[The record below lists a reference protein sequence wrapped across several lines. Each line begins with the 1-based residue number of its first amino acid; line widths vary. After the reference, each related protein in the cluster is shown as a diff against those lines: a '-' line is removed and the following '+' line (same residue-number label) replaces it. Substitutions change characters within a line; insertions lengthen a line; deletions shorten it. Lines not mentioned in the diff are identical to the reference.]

1 MKRCYTLLDKVR
13 PPRMGHASRRALGYT
28 FLALPI
34 CILILS
40 ACAAGK
46 TDNGKIRNV
55 EFTVV
60 DREDVPQ
67 EFQAQIEEKKEG
79 EMKLYYGDKGYLYAA
94 RGYGVRETSG
104 YSVTVDQCFETEQE
118 IRIGTSLLGPE
129 KEEKILKKKTY
140 PYVVI
145 KMEYTD
151 KQIEFE

>member
-1 MKRCYTLLDKVR
+1 MKRL
-13 PPRMGHASRRALGYT
+13 YT
-28 FLALPI
+28 FLALLLY
-34 CILILS
+34 ILLFT

-46 TDNGKIRNV
+46 TDNEKIRNV

-60 DREDVPQ
+60 DRQDIPE
-67 EFQAQIEEKKEG
+67 EFLARIEEEKEG
-79 EMKLYYGDKGYLYAA
+79 EIKLSYGDKGYLYAA
-94 RGYGVRETSG
+94 RGYGTQETSG

-118 IRIGTSLLGPE
+118 IRIGTSLLGPG

>member
-1 MKRCYTLLDKVR
+1 MKRCYT
-13 PPRMGHASRRALGYT
+13 
-28 FLALPI
+28 FLALSL
-34 CILILS
+34 CILIFT

-46 TDNGKIRNV
+46 TDNEKIRNV

-60 DREDVPQ
+60 DREEVPQ
-67 EFQAQIEEKKEG
+67 EFLAQIEEGKEE
-79 EMKLYYGDKGYLYAA
+79 EMKLSYGDKGYLYAA
-94 RGYGVRETSG
+94 RGYGAKDTSG

-118 IRIGTSLLGPE
+118 IRIGTSLLGPG

-151 KQIEFE
+151 KQLEFE

>member
-1 MKRCYTLLDKVR
+1 MKRCC
-13 PPRMGHASRRALGYT
+13 T
-28 FLALPI
+28 FLALPL
-34 CILILS
+34 CILILT

-46 TDNGKIRNV
+46 TDNEKIRNV

-60 DREDVPQ
+60 DREEIPG
-67 EFQAQIEEKKEG
+67 EFLARIEEGKEG
-79 EMKLYYGDKGYLYAA
+79 ELKLSYGDKGYLYAA
-94 RGYGVRETSG
+94 RGYGVQETSG
-104 YSVTVDQCFETEQE
+104 YSVTVDQCFETEQK
-118 IRIGTSLLGPE
+118 IRIGTSLLGQW

>member
-1 MKRCYTLLDKVR
+1 MKRFYI
-13 PPRMGHASRRALGYT
+13 
-28 FLALPI
+28 FLALLTY
-34 CILILS
+34 ILILT

-46 TDNGKIRNV
+46 TDNEKIRNI

-60 DREDVPQ
+60 DREDVPE
-67 EFQAQIEEKKEG
+67 EFLAKIEEEQEG
-79 EMKLYYGDKGYLYAA
+79 EMKLSYGDKGYLYAA
-94 RGYGVRETSG
+94 RGYGVQETSG
-104 YSVTVDQCFETEQE
+104 YSVTVDRCFETEQE
-118 IRIGTSLLGPE
+118 IRIGTSLLGPG

>member
-1 MKRCYTLLDKVR
+1 MKKFC
-13 PPRMGHASRRALGYT
+13 T
-28 FLALPI
+28 FLALPL
-34 CILILS
+34 CILILT

-46 TDNGKIRNV
+46 TDKEKIRNI

-60 DREDVPQ
+60 DREDVPE
-67 EFQAQIEEKKEG
+67 EFLARIEEEKEG
-79 EMKLYYGDKGYLYAA
+79 EMKLSYGDKGYLYAA
-94 RGYGVRETSG
+94 RGYGVQETSG

-118 IRIGTSLLGPE
+118 IRIGTSLLVPG

>member
-1 MKRCYTLLDKVR
+1 MKRCYTLLDKVH
-13 PPRMGHASRRALGYT
+13 PPRMGHASRCALGYT

-46 TDNGKIRNV
+46 TDNGEIRNV

-67 EFQAQIEEKKEG
+67 EFQAQI
-79 EMKLYYGDKGYLYAA
+79 
-94 RGYGVRETSG
+94 
-104 YSVTVDQCFETEQE
+104 
-118 IRIGTSLLGPE
+118 
-129 KEEKILKKKTY
+129 EKILKKKTY

>member
-1 MKRCYTLLDKVR
+1 M
-13 PPRMGHASRRALGYT
+13 
-28 FLALPI
+28 
-34 CILILS
+34 
-40 ACAAGK
+40 
-46 TDNGKIRNV
+46 
-55 EFTVV
+55 V

-118 IRIGTSLLGPE
+118 IRIGTSLLGPG

>member
-1 MKRCYTLLDKVR
+1 MKRY
-13 PPRMGHASRRALGYT
+13 YI
-28 FLALPI
+28 FLALPL
-34 CILILS
+34 CILILT

-46 TDNGKIRNV
+46 TDHKKIRNI

-60 DREDVPQ
+60 DQEDVPD
-67 EFQAQIEEKKEG
+67 EFMAQIEEGKEE
-79 EMKLYYGDKGYLYAA
+79 EMKLSYGDKGYLYAA
-94 RGYGVRETSG
+94 RGYGAMDTSG

-118 IRIGTSLLGPE
+118 IRIGTSLLGPG